1 MTDDMTIDVDGESY
15 VVRVDGDGLRVG
27 RRVSGDVTWLDTVD
41 GGLLPDAAREAARR
55 GDTDDE
61 TLRTAIR
68 GIVEAE
74 TRRGG

>member
-15 VVRVDGDGLRVG
+15 VVR
-27 RRVSGDVTWLDTVD
+27 
-41 GGLLPDAAREAARR
+41 A
-55 GDTDDE
+55 DDQ